1 MFCTFFYALEPA
13 VRFKFQYI
21 RIIMSELSINTPALL
36 FPAITL
42 LMLAYTNRFLALANL
57 VRRLHEQYTK
67 EESQNIRRQ
76 IASLHVRI
84 RLIRN
89 MQALGVLSFLLCVV
103 TMYLIFTGNNQAAYI
118 LFAASLISLLLS
130 LIFSLIE
137 IWKSTNAID
146 LELSDMELKHQNII
160 RDILDDAQKNA

>member
-160 RDILDDAQKNA
+160 RDILDDEQKNA

>member
-1 MFCTFFYALEPA
+1 
-13 VRFKFQYI
+13 
-21 RIIMSELSINTPALL
+21 MSELSINTPALL

-146 LELSDMELKHQNII
+146 LELSDMELKHQNIL

>member
-1 MFCTFFYALEPA
+1 
-13 VRFKFQYI
+13 
-21 RIIMSELSINTPALL
+21 MSELSINTPALL

-137 IWKSTNAID
+137 ICKSTNAID

-160 RDILDDAQKNA
+160 RDILDDEQKNA